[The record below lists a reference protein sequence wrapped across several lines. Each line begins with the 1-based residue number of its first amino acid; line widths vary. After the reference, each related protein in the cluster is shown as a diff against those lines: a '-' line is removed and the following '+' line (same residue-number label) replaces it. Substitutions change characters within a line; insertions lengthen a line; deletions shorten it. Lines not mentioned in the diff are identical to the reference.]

1 MKKTSLIFGV
11 LALTG
16 SIFFSSCSLFQQKA
30 EEGAEG
36 EVKAAAGK
44 GSIVYVDMD
53 RVLDE
58 YDMANDL
65 TSVVNTKTAA
75 VEQDLNRRSS
85 KLERDVK
92 DFQKKIDQGL
102 LTRSVAEVQSQK
114 LQEQQAYL
122 QNYAA
127 KKQQEVQEEMV
138 VTQNQILNAISTYIK
153 TYNDDKGYAMILTT
167 QGDNLSVPVV
177 CADESLDITDEI
189 IEGLNKEYLKNKNK
203 PAEEEAKAEAPA
215 EEEAK

>member
-11 LALTG
+11 IALSG
-16 SIFFSSCSLFQQKA
+16 SIFFSSCDSLQPKA
-30 EEGAEG
+30 EGDKAET
-36 EVKAAAGK
+36 KAAAGK

-53 RVLDE
+53 RILDE

-65 TSVVNTKTAA
+65 TSVVNTKAAA
-75 VEQDLNRRSS
+75 VEQDLTRRSN

-114 LQEQQAYL
+114 LQEQQANL

-127 KKQQEVQEEMV
+127 QKQQEVQEEMV
-138 VTQNQILNAISTYIK
+138 VTQNQILNAISTFIK
-153 TYNDDKGYAMILTT
+153 TYNEDKGYAMILTT

-177 CADESLDITDEI
+177 CADEALDITDDI
-189 IEGLNKEYLKNKNK
+189 VEGLNKEYLKTKNNPADSK
-203 PAEEEAKAEAPA
+203 ADKAKAEEEK
-215 EEEAK
+215 

>member
-11 LALTG
+11 IALMG
-16 SIFFSSCSLFQQKA
+16 SIFFSSCDAVQPNADGDKA
-30 EEGAEG
+30 EA
-36 EVKAAAGK
+36 KAAAGK

-53 RVLDE
+53 RILDE

-65 TSVVNTKTAA
+65 TSVVNTKAAA
-75 VEQDLNRRSS
+75 VEQDLTRRGN

-114 LQEQQAYL
+114 LQEQQANL

-127 KKQQEVQEEMV
+127 QKQQEVQEEMV
-138 VTQNQILNAISTYIK
+138 VTQNQILNAISTFIQ
-153 TYNDDKGYAMILTT
+153 TYNEEKGYAMILTT

-177 CADESLDITDEI
+177 CADESLDITDDI
-189 IEGLNKEYLKNKNK
+189 IEGLNKEYLKTKNN
-203 PAEEEAKAEAPA
+203 PAENKAEKAEA
-215 EEEAK
+215 EEK

>member
-11 LALTG
+11 IALTG
-16 SIFFSSCSLFQQKA
+16 SIFFSSCDSLQPKA
-30 EEGAEG
+30 EGDKAET
-36 EVKAAAGK
+36 KAAAGK

-53 RVLDE
+53 RILDE

-65 TSVVNTKTAA
+65 TSVVNTKAAA
-75 VEQDLNRRSS
+75 VEQDLTRRSN

-114 LQEQQAYL
+114 LQEQQANL

-127 KKQQEVQEEMV
+127 QKQQEVQEEMV
-138 VTQNQILNAISTYIK
+138 VTQNQILNAISTFIK
-153 TYNDDKGYAMILTT
+153 TYNEDKGYAMILTT

-177 CADESLDITDEI
+177 CADEALDITDDI
-189 IEGLNKEYLKNKNK
+189 VEGLNKEYLKTKNN
-203 PAEEEAKAEAPA
+203 PADSKAEEAKAE
-215 EEEAK
+215 EKK